1 MSAAITALPPEPIA
15 PSAVTQPQQLQAPLV
30 SSSPANQSTAAA
42 SSGGA
47 AGIVI
52 ILLWALGLAKIT
64 VPPEV
69 AAALVTLIGSAVHCV
84 VIRYGMPTTP

>member
-1 MSAAITALPPEPIA
+1 MTDPTPTATTVA
-15 PSAVTQPQQLQAPLV
+15 TAPLV

-52 ILLWALGLAKIT
+52 ILLWAIGLTHVT

-69 AAALVTLIGSAVHCV
+69 AAALVTLIGILVHWV
-84 VIRYGMPTTP
+84 VIKWGLKST